1 MKKGFTLIE
10 LLVVVAIM
18 GILTMITVSQFT
30 TARQKAH
37 DVQRKADL
45 SALRNALLMY
55 YADYSVMP
63 DSSPDGRVIVQD
75 HAIAKVINW
84 GEEFSDSAATP
95 YVYMKVMPKEN
106 KSDFPSY
113 YYEQLESGKGFAL
126 YAALENEVDE
136 DCRKVDGNPDL
147 FRFSKGGGLNNY
159 CLVFTSPNV
168 DPADL

>member
-1 MKKGFTLIE
+1 MRKGFTLVE

-30 TARQKAH
+30 TARRKAY

-45 SALRNALLMY
+45 SALQKALLMY

-63 DSSPDGRVIVQD
+63 NGSLDGRVILQD
-75 HAIAKVINW
+75 HGVAKTINW
-84 GEEFSDSAATP
+84 GEEFSDSAAVP
-95 YVYMKVMPKEN
+95 YIYMKVMPKEN
-106 KSDFPSY
+106 RAGYPSY
-113 YYEQLESGKGFAL
+113 FYEQLVGGKGFAI
-126 YAALENEVDE
+126 YAALESTFYV
-136 DCRKVDGNPDL
+136 DCRKVVGNPDL

-159 CLVFTSPNV
+159 CLVYTSPNV